1 MQFCPYF
8 IYFGISKEPE
18 NLSKGLIFQADPSG
32 DAGTPLE
39 NSSSSTGSREAEQI
53 ARRFS
58 ASIHCEIKKKRG
70 KKGKGEKITRNYTG
84 REEDSSSTCSS
95 YRVLVPPPCPR
106 HPSVP
111 GGARLAPWE
120 TTPRARPCPGK
131 QTQQKEEKGKK
142 KGKKSKR
149 GVEFPE
155 PARSGVKRVAAGAG
169 RGHTAAQRGVRGCA
183 CP

>member
-1 MQFCPYF
+1 MPSQVTPCTKLPEPFLFRGSPKTRGVSAPSTQFCPYF

-18 NLSKGLIFQADPSG
+18 NLSEGLIFQADPSG

-58 ASIHCEIKKKRG
+58 ASIDCEIKKKRG

-120 TTPRARPCPGK
+120 TTPRARPRPGK
-131 QTQQKEEKGKK
+131 QTQQKEERGKK
-142 KGKKSKR
+142 KGKKKQ
-149 GVEFPE
+149 
-155 PARSGVKRVAAGAG
+155 ARRRAS
-169 RGHTAAQRGVRGCA
+169 
-183 CP
+183 